1 MWSASSGRLGTV
13 HVTLS
18 ESYFQD
24 VSGRTSHNKNTPFT
38 QEFDTAYP
46 FETILAILIAIISRL
61 HLPPELA
68 GTRKLAPHPVRNAMA
83 SDDNFGPGKHFR
95 NRAEYEAA
103 WAEFDRA
110 RSFEDDDDEEDEDG
124 GPSFIPRSDPNDP
137 SRIFLRPAPRSP
149 DALLRNLSLT
159 DEQRR
164 QQLQPPSIPTP
175 AVVRPAPKH
184 FRQII
189 PLPPRPPASVHPS
202 QKHFREPIPLPPRPT
217 AAGVPGQTPS
227 NRSGRQQYF
236 SHAIPIVAP
245 PSGPR
250 SNLPSAPALT
260 IQTSLPPP
268 PPPPPP
274 PPQAPRTKRTK
285 RSNNF
290 MRLPREYPRPNP
302 QQFGDNNTGALIPY
316 TSQAIRHV
324 PSHPSHHPLPPPNSL
339 VQAPYSDRIN
349 PTAPA
354 NPVVQEEDALSSPE
368 ELRRRDEETFTSS
381 SNNREAES
389 FSALERQT
397 DSSSSTYDTASEDVR
412 GRRAGWGEILP
423 GEESWAAKRG
433 GRGM

>member
-1 MWSASSGRLGTV
+1 MVCVVWPTGHRARYS
-13 HVTLS
+13 S

-38 QEFDTAYP
+38 QKFDTAYP
-46 FETILAILIAIISRL
+46 FETILAILIAIISPL

-68 GTRKLAPHPVRNAMA
+68 CTRKITPHPVRNAMA
-83 SDDNFGPGKHFR
+83 SDDNFGPGKYFR

-124 GPSFIPRSDPNDP
+124 GHSFIPRSDPNDP

-175 AVVRPAPKH
+175 AVVHPSPKH

-202 QKHFREPIPLPPRPT
+202 SKHFREPIPLPPRPT
-217 AAGVPGQTPS
+217 AAGVPGQNPS
-227 NRSGRQQYF
+227 SRSGRQQYF

-250 SNLPSAPALT
+250 SNFPSAPALT
-260 IQTSLPPP
+260 IQTSL

-302 QQFGDNNTGALIPY
+302 QQFGDNNTGK
-316 TSQAIRHV
+316 S
-324 PSHPSHHPLPPPNSL
+324 
-339 VQAPYSDRIN
+339 APYC
-349 PTAPA
+349 
-354 NPVVQEEDALSSPE
+354 VVFVRKRRPSSPI
-368 ELRRRDEETFTSS
+368 
-381 SNNREAES
+381 
-389 FSALERQT
+389 FSQT
-397 DSSSSTYDTASEDVR
+397 D
-412 GRRAGWGEILP
+412 
-423 GEESWAAKRG
+423 
-433 GRGM
+433 

>member
-38 QEFDTAYP
+38 QTFDTAYP

-83 SDDNFGPGKHFR
+83 SDDNFGPGKYFR

-227 NRSGRQQYF
+227 SRSGRQQYF

-274 PPQAPRTKRTK
+274 PQAPRTKRTK

-302 QQFGDNNTGALIPY
+302 QQFGDNNTGKSAPRCVVFVRKRRPSPPIFSLTEYPTNQSKNRSFNTI
-316 TSQAIRHV
+316 HL
-324 PSHPSHHPLPPPNSL
+324 PSHPTCTFSSLPP
-339 VQAPYSDRIN
+339 
-349 PTAPA
+349 
-354 NPVVQEEDALSSPE
+354 SSP
-368 ELRRRDEETFTSS
+368 TTKFP
-381 SNNREAES
+381 
-389 FSALERQT
+389 
-397 DSSSSTYDTASEDVR
+397 
-412 GRRAGWGEILP
+412 RAG
-423 GEESWAAKRG
+423 ESSPI
-433 GRGM
+433 

>member
-1 MWSASSGRLGTV
+1 MVCVVWPTGHRARYS
-13 HVTLS
+13 S

-38 QEFDTAYP
+38 QTFDTAYS
-46 FETILAILIAIISRL
+46 FETILAILIAIISPL

-83 SDDNFGPGKHFR
+83 SNDNFGPGKYFR

-124 GPSFIPRSDPNDP
+124 GHSFIPRSDPNDP

-175 AVVRPAPKH
+175 AVVHPSPKH

-227 NRSGRQQYF
+227 SRSGRQQYF

-245 PSGPR
+245 PSQPR
-250 SNLPSAPALT
+250 SNLPYAPALT
-260 IQTSLPPP
+260 IQTSL

-302 QQFGDNNTGALIPY
+302 QQFGDNNTGKSAPRCVVF
-316 TSQAIRHV
+316 IR
-324 PSHPSHHPLPPPNSL
+324 
-339 VQAPYSDRIN
+339 
-349 PTAPA
+349 
-354 NPVVQEEDALSSPE
+354 
-368 ELRRRDEETFTSS
+368 
-381 SNNREAES
+381 
-389 FSALERQT
+389 
-397 DSSSSTYDTASEDVR
+397 
-412 GRRAGWGEILP
+412 
-423 GEESWAAKRG
+423 KR
-433 GRGM
+433 MPKLTN